1 MFIGWIGDR
10 IPSRQT
16 PFIFGLLALGA
27 TTVLFAV
34 GTTLPILLIARILQG
49 LSGAITFTIGS
60 TLLFDVIGKEGI
72 GRAMGYTS
80 MSVSLGILTG
90 PVAGG
95 SLYEYGGYIHVF
107 IPAFV
112 LIAVDII
119 LRLMVVC
126 APKSQFQ
133 STHKNSSKSGDTA
146 TDTEPLLGKTGPAI
160 SRSPFLVMLSSAR
173 FTVALL
179 SLFTINSF
187 SNGFDGVLPVYVYQT
202 FGIRPSQVA
211 ALFLILCVPT
221 LFSPVTGTLTDRFGA
236 KWPATAG
243 LVLMIPSLIL
253 LRLIVPNVTA
263 PFAKLAA
270 LLFSMGLAI
279 TIANPPLIT
288 EITSAVR
295 EIEQARPG
303 VFGPHGAFAQAY
315 GLLGCSFAAGSLVG
329 PLYAGFVKE
338 KLGWPAM
345 TLLMGVL
352 SSISLVFVFL
362 VTGGSAFQRGQAARA
377 STDRQ

>member
-1 MFIGWIGDR
+1 MFFGWVGDR
-10 IPSRQT
+10 ISSRQT

-27 TTVLFAV
+27 TTALFAL

-60 TLLFDVIGKEGI
+60 TLLYDAVGKEGI
-72 GRAMGYTS
+72 GQAGGYTT

-95 SLYEYGGYIHVF
+95 ILYEYGGGYVHVF

-126 APKSQFQ
+126 ERRVE
-133 STHKNSSKSGDTA
+133 STKVEEPMTE
-146 TDTEPLLGKTGPAI
+146 TEPLLGHAGHNVARVPI
-160 SRSPFLVMLSSAR
+160 FVLLSSAR
-173 FTVALL
+173 FMVALL
-179 SLFTINSF
+179 SLFAINSF
-187 SNGFDGVLPVYVYQT
+187 SNGFDSVLPVYAYQE

-211 ALFLILCVPT
+211 VLFLALCVPT
-221 LFSPVTGTLTDRFGA
+221 LLSPIIGRLTDRIGA

-243 LVLMIPSLIL
+243 LGLMVPSLIL
-253 LRLIVPNVTA
+253 LRLIVPGSAA
-263 PFAKLAA
+263 PVAKLVA
-270 LLFSMGLAI
+270 LLFSMGCAI
-279 TIANPPLIT
+279 TLANPPLIT
-288 EITSAVR
+288 EITASVR

-303 VFGPHGAFAQAY
+303 IFGPHGAFAQAY
-315 GLLGCSFAAGSLVG
+315 GLAGCSFAMGSMIG
-329 PLYAGFVKE
+329 PLYAGYVKE

-345 TLLMGVL
+345 SLLMGVL
-352 SSISLVFVFL
+352 SSISLVFVFV
-362 VTGGSAFQRGQAARA
+362 VTGGSIFQKGQAARSSKCA
-377 STDRQ
+377 SRDSSQS

>member
-1 MFIGWIGDR
+1 M
-10 IPSRQT
+10 

-49 LSGAITFTIGS
+49 LSGAITFTIGF
-60 TLLFDVIGKEGI
+60 TLLFDAVGKEGI
-72 GRAMGYTS
+72 GRATGYTS
-80 MSVSLGILTG
+80 MSLSLGILTG

-95 SLYEYGGYIHVF
+95 LLYEYGGYVHVF

-112 LIAVDII
+112 LIAVDIV
-119 LRLMVVC
+119 LRLMVVYEKR
-126 APKSQFQ
+126 AD
-133 STHKNSSKSGDTA
+133 STKLGEPITE
-146 TDTEPLLGKTGPAI
+146 TEPLLGKADPTIA
-160 SRSPFLVMLSSAR
+160 RSPVLIMLSSAR
-173 FTVALL
+173 FMVALL

-211 ALFLILCVPT
+211 ALFLILAVPS
-221 LFSPVTGTLTDRFGA
+221 LFSPVTGALTDRFGA
-236 KWPATAG
+236 KWPAMAG
-243 LVLMIPSLIL
+243 LGLMIPSLIL
-253 LRLIVPNVTA
+253 LRLIIPGVTA

-270 LLFSMGLAI
+270 LLFSLGSAI
-279 TIANPPLIT
+279 TITNPPLIT

-303 VFGPHGAFAQAY
+303 IFGPHGAFAQAY
-315 GLLGCSFAAGSLVG
+315 GLLGCSFAAGSLIG

-338 KLGWPAM
+338 KFGWPAM
-345 TLLMGVL
+345 ALLMGIL
-352 SSISLVFVFL
+352 SSISLVFVFV
-362 VTGGSAFQRGQAARA
+362 VTGGSIFQRGLTPYPLE
-377 STDRQ
+377 SESSEM

>member
-1 MFIGWIGDR
+1 MFFGWIGDR
-10 IPSRQT
+10 ISSRQT

-34 GTTLPILLIARILQG
+34 GTTLPVLLVARILQG

-60 TLLFDVIGKEGI
+60 TLLFDAVGKEGI

-90 PVAGG
+90 PVTGG
-95 SLYEYGGYIHVF
+95 LLYEYGGYVHVF

-119 LRLMVVC
+119 SRLMVVC
-126 APKSQFQ
+126 DRKTQFQ
-133 STHKNSSKSGDTA
+133 SILPDSIKSGDPT
-146 TDTEPLLGKTGPAI
+146 TEIEPLLVKVGPTLA
-160 SRSPFLVMLSSAR
+160 RAPTLVMLSSAR
-173 FTVALL
+173 FVTALL
-179 SLFTINSF
+179 SLFIINSF

-202 FGIRPSQVA
+202 FGIRPSQVSV
-211 ALFLILCVPT
+211 LFLVLCVPS
-221 LFSPVTGTLTDRFGA
+221 LFSPITGTLTDRFGA

-253 LRLIVPNVTA
+253 LRLIVPSVTA

-270 LLFSMGLAI
+270 LLFSIGVAI
-279 TIANPPLIT
+279 TLVNPPLIT
-288 EITSAVR
+288 EITSAVQQ
-295 EIEQARPG
+295 IERARPG
-303 VFGPHGAFAQAY
+303 VFGPRGAFAQAY

-338 KLGWPAM
+338 KLGWPAIS
-345 TLLMGVL
+345 LLMGVL

-362 VTGGSAFQRGQAARA
+362 VTGGSGFHRVPAAHA
-377 STDRQ
+377 STER